1 MLDSIGNLISYA
13 VLNLSMKNGHVLIKS
28 TFHILLLT
36 SVSLFLSHCNKS
48 TDPFS
53 IEDKQTSNNES
64 TQESTT
70 NELDDI
76 GTSILNSSPISG
88 SPGRVTTLD
97 DRYSCDGTTIV
108 FSNVSADNS
117 SGTVTLTFPPDGCAD
132 KKGNVRKGSIVIN
145 WSGGRWYKVGSV
157 HSVTLNDYSI
167 NDVAISGSQTEKCIA
182 FKALPLCVT
191 WTIKSSH
198 KATWPDGSSATRNV
212 NKIRKWDHTAT
223 EDTYTVTNGTSSNYS
238 AEGTNRH
245 GRTFKVYITSP
256 LVYLGSCAKANKV
269 FIPVKGEKVI
279 TVIGS
284 TGTTKSLTIDFGN
297 GSCDNT
303 YTVTS
308 GTTVRIL
315 TAKNDSSGD

>member
-1 MLDSIGNLISYA
+1 M
-13 VLNLSMKNGHVLIKS
+13 IKS
-28 TFHILLLT
+28 TFHILLLAAA
-36 SVSLFLSHCNKS
+36 SLFLSQCNKS

-88 SPGRVTTLD
+88 SPGRVTGTLD
-97 DRYSCDGTTIV
+97 DRFSCDGTTIV

-117 SGTVTLTFPPDGCAD
+117 SGTVTLTFPPDGCTD

-157 HSVTLNDYSI
+157 HSVTLSDYSI
-167 NDVAISGSQTEKCIA
+167 NAVAISGSQTEKCTV
-182 FKALPLCVT
+182 FKELPLCVT

-198 KATWPDGSSATRNV
+198 KATWPDGSSATRKV
-212 NKIRKWDHTAT
+212 NKTRKWEHSAS
-223 EDTYTVTNGTSSNYS
+223 EDTYTVTNGASSNYS

-256 LVYLGSCAKANKV
+256 LFYLGSCAKANKI

-297 GSCDNT
+297 GICDNM

-308 GTTVRIL
+308 GTRVRTL